1 MRFPLGRLSSCLRK
15 WLSWQNGSFQNLS
28 FRKISVGENFVALGC
43 AAKGAQAGVPV
54 RVARLLLVLLVSGSG
69 ALAQTQIGAVS
80 GSVLDPGGAAI
91 AGAQVTAEL
100 VVGAGEPVRSDSGSE
115 GRFALK
121 LAPGRYRVTVE
132 RDSFARWQQE
142 VTIAAGETRDLQVRL
157 ALEPL
162 SAKVDVT
169 AQALPLDADSSPAP
183 LTILTRQEID
193 NRIATSLP
201 DLLETQP
208 GFSLGRTG
216 PEGGTA
222 SLFLD
227 GGNSNYTKV
236 LIDGVPANQP
246 GGLIDFSNFTLDNV
260 EKIEIVHGAESALYG
275 SDAMDGVI
283 QIFTRRGTTQVPELT
298 VFADGGN
305 FDTGHGGAELSGLLG
320 RFDYSLGAS
329 DLETS
334 GQGPNDAF
342 RNRVLSGL
350 FGWRISDTA
359 RMSLS
364 LRDNDSEA
372 GTPGQTLLQP
382 ANLTDTISQHNF
394 YAGSHT
400 EFTTGSHW
408 HHQLNGTE
416 AYYREFSFDPFT
428 PTFYQ
433 YNRAGFTG
441 QSTYLMKSVAFTAGY
456 EYEVENGYL
465 STTSDE
471 GLGLAETHARRNNQA
486 GFLDARWLP
495 IARLTLN
502 AGARA
507 EDNTEFG
514 TRVMPRAGA
523 SYALRI
529 AQGAFGDTRLLASYG
544 QGIVE
549 PRFDQS
555 YGPDP
560 CFPGNPTLQPE
571 ESRTIHAGFEQ
582 KLASDR
588 VRITGDYFDSRFHN
602 IISFL
607 MIAPDAAC
615 LAAGAPFGA
624 GTFFNTDLA
633 RARGGTFTGE
643 GRIARWL
650 SASANYTYES
660 TRTLSAPT
668 DPADVD
674 PNYLPGSPL
683 LRRPLNSGNVML
695 NASFLRMNWNL
706 IGYFTGQRY
715 DYNYPTQVI
724 DPGYGLLNLA
734 ATYNFTH
741 GLSVY
746 GRIDNLTNKQYQE
759 VYGYPALGREFRI
772 GLKYTTRRE

>member
-1 MRFPLGRLSSCLRK
+1 MRFSLGVSSGCISTLCSPISQFFSVRSVLR
-15 WLSWQNGSFQNLS
+15 S
-28 FRKISVGENFVALGC
+28 
-43 AAKGAQAGVPV
+43 GAHPGGAGVSPAGFCRRPPKSPQAGVPTPPAAARAFFLALSV
-54 RVARLLLVLLVSGSG
+54 LIFGGCLCAQSQVAV
-69 ALAQTQIGAVS
+69 IS
-80 GSVLDPGGAAI
+80 GSVTDPGDAAI
-91 AGAQVTAEL
+91 SRARVTAAPAAGA
-100 VVGAGEPVRSDSGSE
+100 GDPIYSDSGSE

-162 SAKVDVT
+162 SARVDVT

-246 GGLIDFSNFTLDNV
+246 GGLIDFSNFTLDNI
-260 EKIEIVHGAESALYG
+260 EKIEVVHGAESALYG

-283 QIFTRRGTTQVPELT
+283 QIFTRRGTTRTPELT
-298 VFADGGN
+298 LFADGGN
-305 FDTGHGGAELSGLLG
+305 FDTGHGGAELSGLVG
-320 RFDYSLGAS
+320 RFDYSAAAS

-342 RNRVLSGL
+342 RNRALSGL

-359 RMSLS
+359 RIGLS
-364 LRDNDSEA
+364 LRDTDSEA

-382 ANLTDTISQHNF
+382 ANLTDTISQQNF
-394 YAGSHT
+394 YAGLHT
-400 EFTTGSHW
+400 EFTTGPHW
-408 HHQLNGTE
+408 HHQLNGAE
-416 AYYREFSFDPFT
+416 EYYREFNFDP
-428 PTFYQ
+428 TFPSFFQ
-433 YNRAGFTG
+433 YNRAGFVG
-441 QSTYLMKSVAFTAGY
+441 ESTYLVHSVALTAGY
-456 EYEVENGYL
+456 EYEVENGFL
-465 STTSDE
+465 SFI
-471 GLGLAETHARRNNQA
+471 AMHARRNNQS
-486 GFLDARWLP
+486 GFLDARWQP
-495 IARLTLN
+495 VARLTLN
-502 AGARA
+502 AGVRA
-507 EDNTEFG
+507 EDDTYFG
-514 TRVMPRAGA
+514 TRVVPRAGA
-523 SYALRI
+523 SYALRT
-529 AQGAFGDTRLLASYG
+529 AMGAFGDTRLHATYG

-555 YGPDP
+555 FGDDP
-560 CFPGNPTLQPE
+560 CFPGNPELAPE
-571 ESRTIHAGFEQ
+571 QSRTIHAGVDQ

-588 VRITGDYFDSRFHN
+588 VRFTADYFDSRFHN
-602 IISFL
+602 IISFVNS
-607 MIAPDAAC
+607 ASTAAC
-615 LAAGAPFGA
+615 PFGM
-624 GTFFNTDLA
+624 GTYFNTNLA

-643 GRIARWL
+643 ARVARGL
-650 SASANYTYES
+650 SAGGNYTYDS

-668 DPADVD
+668 DPADLD
-674 PNYLPGSPL
+674 PNYLPGSRL
-683 LRRPLNSGNVML
+683 LRRPVNSGNVML
-695 NASFLRMNWNL
+695 NANYWRMNWNL
-706 IGYFTGQRY
+706 SGYFTGQRF
-715 DYNYPTQVI
+715 DYNFPTQAI
-724 DPGYGLLNLA
+724 DPGYALLNLA
-734 ATYNFTH
+734 ATYNFTR

-746 GRIDNLTNKQYQE
+746 GRINNLTNKQYQE
-759 VYGYPALGREFRI
+759 VYGFPALGREFRI